1 MPKIIEN
8 IEENI
13 FNAVIKLISQHGY
26 NSTNMKMIAKE
37 AGIAVGTLYNY
48 YSDKEEL
55 TTTVIYKSWLDTLRV
70 LDEITKEKDDVLAKI
85 NNFVITLYIEFCKRK
100 GIGNEL
106 INKNIFKE
114 KMLEEM
120 LQQIKCK
127 LKTNFETLLL
137 ELENK
142 TGSEFS
148 SQYKSRLIETIILTT
163 INLANTYENKEKENI
178 IFLKE
183 FLSKLLI

>member
-13 FNAVIKLISQHGY
+13 SNAVIKLISQHGY

-70 LDEITKEKDDVLAKI
+70 LDEITKEKNDISTKI
-85 NNFVITLYIEFCKRK
+85 NNFVITLYTEICKRK

-106 INKNIFKE
+106 INKNIFKKE
-114 KMLEEM
+114 ILEEIN
-120 LQQIKCK
+120 LK

-142 TGSEFS
+142 KESKLNSE
-148 SQYKSRLIETIILTT
+148 YKSRLIDAIILTI
-163 INLANTYENKEKENI
+163 INLANTYENKDEENI